1 MSHHTFSESFHL
13 LEALRNDPWI
23 LDHTN
28 IGLKMSLFILSHSKH
43 VLLAGHRSTRA
54 RYSAIERPAKTS
66 QLKGFFP
73 SYLIPQS
80 YSPDPSHHLVKH
92 EDPLCPLTDNV
103 VTTFNLREQVQ
114 EMFEVMKNG
123 TLATRQGYRTN
134 DAYQLRAL
142 SLTSANWN
150 PNAADWLRD
159 FTVVVLGIIYEKY
172 LEPTYR
178 HLALGG
184 SMGYFHLLMA
194 EWLNPISK
202 CVKYVQ
208 SIPGPDGVM
217 TEVESMV
224 PEYQFLDNYNLWLM
238 KMQSIRSRYSPSQRS
253 SACTSGSIKWQS
265 AIRRTPTTWTARKQ
279 SMH

>member
-1 MSHHTFSESFHL
+1 
-13 LEALRNDPWI
+13 
-23 LDHTN
+23 
-28 IGLKMSLFILSHSKH
+28 MSLFVLSHSKH

-80 YSPDPSHHLVKH
+80 YSPDPNHHLLKH

-150 PNAADWLRD
+150 ANAADWRRD

-178 HLALGG
+178 HLVLGG
-184 SMGYFHLLMA
+184 SMGYFRLLMA

-202 CVKYVQ
+202 SVEYVQ

-224 PEYQFLDNYNLWLM
+224 PEYQFLDNYNLDVDRLEANYAG
-238 KMQSIRSRYSPSQRS
+238 K
-253 SACTSGSIKWQS
+253 
-265 AIRRTPTTWTARKQ
+265 TPEEYILAHENAERQIQVFTESKKLGMYLRKHQ
-279 SMH
+279 MAVCDLKNAYDLDCQKAVDALILVR